1 MSKIPKDQVEQQK
14 SKSKRRFDDKFAYR
28 TVIISTILGLAFYII
43 SLLFNIGIITIFSNV
58 NTLFD
63 IIEGFIKVGATLLF
77 FLLMVISIGNYKE
90 LTGKPLGGSLVFLLF
105 LLSLGQTI
113 MNTVIFILTFIG
125 LLIFLIYMYL
135 VQE

>member
-58 NTLFD
+58 SMLFD

-77 FLLMVISIGNYKE
+77 FLFMVISIGNYKE

-105 LLSLGQTI
+105 LLALGQTI
-113 MNTVIFILTFIG
+113 MNTVIFVLTFIG
-125 LLIFLIYMYL
+125 LLIFLIYIYL

>member
-58 NTLFD
+58 SMLFD

-77 FLLMVISIGNYKE
+77 FLFMVISIGNYKE

-105 LLSLGQTI
+105 LFALGQTI
-113 MNTVIFILTFIG
+113 MNTVIFVLTFIG
-125 LLIFLIYMYL
+125 LLIFLIYIYL

>member
-58 NTLFD
+58 SMLFD

-77 FLLMVISIGNYKE
+77 FLFMVISIGNYKE

-105 LLSLGQTI
+105 LLALGQTI
-113 MNTVIFILTFIG
+113 MNTIIFVLTFIG
-125 LLIFLIYMYL
+125 LLIFLIYIYL